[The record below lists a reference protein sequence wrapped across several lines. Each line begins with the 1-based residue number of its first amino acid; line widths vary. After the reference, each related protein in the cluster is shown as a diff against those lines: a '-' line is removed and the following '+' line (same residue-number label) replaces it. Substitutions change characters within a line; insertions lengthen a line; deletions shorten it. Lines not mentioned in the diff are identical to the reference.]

1 MLLTTITPLLSL
13 EPFLSRNQKIDI
25 DEKVFFY
32 KMISKFKIEKAPNVL
47 YKRGPRHF
55 EVEQSPLS
63 LPLLEVYDQQI
74 RHLRAEA
81 EQLRAEKMEDAKI
94 IDSQATELLQR
105 RAEVFQLRQELQLL
119 RDEVA
124 QSRLAVNQVKKTV
137 KFNVSRKSYWDVDR
151 AARSLKRK
159 KNRRLPS
166 KRCRDF
172 TSGV

>member
-1 MLLTTITPLLSL
+1 M
-13 EPFLSRNQKIDI
+13 FL
-25 DEKVFFY
+25 
-32 KMISKFKIEKAPNVL
+32 KFKIEKAPNVL
-47 YKRGPRHF
+47 YKCGPRHF

-94 IDSQATELLQR
+94 INSQATELLQR
-105 RAEVFQLRQELQLL
+105 RAEVFQLCQELQLL

-137 KFNVSRKSYWDVDR
+137 KFNVSRKSYWVVDR
-151 AARSLKRK
+151 AVRSLKRK
-159 KNRRLPS
+159 KLET
-166 KRCRDF
+166 
-172 TSGV
+172 TSEMLQTFYQRSFKPIQVRIITKFP

>member
-1 MLLTTITPLLSL
+1 M
-13 EPFLSRNQKIDI
+13 
-25 DEKVFFY
+25 
-32 KMISKFKIEKAPNVL
+32 PNVL

-94 IDSQATELLQR
+94 INSQATELLQR

-124 QSRLAVNQVKKTV
+124 H
-137 KFNVSRKSYWDVDR
+137 R

-159 KNRRLPS
+159 QIGDYLRNAVEILPAEF
-166 KRCRDF
+166 KPIEVRVITKF
-172 TSGV
+172 P